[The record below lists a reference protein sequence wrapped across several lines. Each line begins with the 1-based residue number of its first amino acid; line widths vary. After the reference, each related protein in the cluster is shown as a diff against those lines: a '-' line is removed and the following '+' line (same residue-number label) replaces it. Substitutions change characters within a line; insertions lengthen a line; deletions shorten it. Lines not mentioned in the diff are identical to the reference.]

1 MWNAE
6 FSVFFV
12 CLWKLLIYIVGLSF
26 LNKSFRIVR
35 GTRHYIN
42 INSIKLN
49 VRKYNIVSMG
59 NIDRAPVKVVF
70 QELNIIYINN
80 KWVVSEELNFKW
92 ITKQNLSASSNL
104 FLFIFVGVDLL
115 LWFYISF
122 IYELMVSVIIIGMSV
137 IYRSPIGFYFS
148 PV

>member
-1 MWNAE
+1 MICSRRTTQQYI
-6 FSVFFV
+6 SVISTNKQKKTENSAFHIRV
-12 CLWKLLIYIVGLSF
+12 TNIYDNFDKFKTIS
-26 LNKSFRIVR
+26 
-35 GTRHYIN
+35 
-42 INSIKLN
+42 
-49 VRKYNIVSMG
+49 
-59 NIDRAPVKVVF
+59 KVVF